1 MVILGIISAVFVGL
15 AIIFVLIRLI
25 LDLRLTAIEQE
36 PDQSLLFRRKTNH
49 LRKIEQA
56 RHIRYLLVTCLV
68 IGIGLMI
75 LIGSFLTLADDQQ
88 KMNAQN
94 QKANERI
101 TQLEQQQEQVL
112 ASIPLKSYPEE
123 GIGLAGYEW
132 EKLAAENKDSKLEQ
146 QIEAAISQRTGQ
158 YFGSSDTKVS
168 LSVPKTISL
177 QLKGWADDEAS
188 QATIKKNLDAF
199 AQEAEKI
206 AALTDIHVR
215 MITTVGKEKKIV
227 YSVNYSRQ
235 KSEDGFNKQNVS
247 EQNLKNDGGKG

>member
-1 MVILGIISAVFVGL
+1 MAILGIISAVFVGL
-15 AIIFVLIRLI
+15 AIIFVLIRLVF
-25 LDLRLTAIEQE
+25 DLRLTAIEQE
-36 PDQSLLFRRKTNH
+36 PDQSLLFRRKINH

-56 RHIRYLLVTCLV
+56 RHIRYLLVTGLV

-75 LIGSFLTLADDQQ
+75 SIGSFLALADEQQ
-88 KMNAQN
+88 EMKAQN

-112 ASIPLKSYPEE
+112 ASIPLKNYPAD
-123 GIGLAGYEW
+123 GIGLTEYEW
-132 EKLAAENKDSKLEQ
+132 DKLATENKDSKLEK
-146 QIEAAISQRTGQ
+146 QIETAISQRTGQ
-158 YFGSSDTKVS
+158 YFGSSNTKVS

-188 QATIKKNLDAF
+188 QETIKRNLDAF
-199 AQEAEKI
+199 AKEAEKI
-206 AALTDIHVR
+206 AELTDIHIR
-215 MITTVGKEKKIV
+215 MITTVGKEKQIV